1 MDEGKENAFDRREM
15 VCDHWNHS
23 VMGEKSGW
31 CHSGVIWVIT
41 DLLESFQFFFHSMG
55 IASF

>member
-1 MDEGKENAFDRREM
+1 MG
-15 VCDHWNHS
+15 CDHWNHS

-41 DLLESFQFFFHSMG
+41 DLLESFQYFFHSMG